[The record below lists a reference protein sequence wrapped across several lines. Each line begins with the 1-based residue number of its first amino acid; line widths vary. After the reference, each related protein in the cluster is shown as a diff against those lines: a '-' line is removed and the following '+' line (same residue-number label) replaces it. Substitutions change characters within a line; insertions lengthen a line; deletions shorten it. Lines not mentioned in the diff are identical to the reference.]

1 MKISRLWAKVS
12 SSFVSA
18 ALFSAIGIFGSM
30 SPAYCADVVF
40 DECHAQTAG
49 NADWTASGGFSDFA
63 NTFKAYGL
71 NVVSAK
77 KGITAD
83 ILKNASV
90 LVLSEPNSVFTKEE
104 KTAIDEFVKR
114 GGGLFA
120 IADHKGADRNNDGI
134 DAIGVLNQI
143 LPKMGLQFDTN
154 SINEFPIPV
163 DPSEDPAFLTGVKAM
178 GTWAGTT
185 VTAVSPES
193 KSIIP
198 SKKQSGKFLMGYSAP
213 AGYKGRVVAFGDS
226 SVFDD
231 GTGAPGKKLYDGYN
245 RKECTH
251 IQLAKNSIDYLMKG
265 ANRNASA
272 ETRTTVSGSDI
283 AKNLDANVT
292 KHWDPTHPGHMHQTP
307 NGQTYNQP
315 GDNYP
320 GSSGT
325 YPGQSQPTYPN
336 NPGHFGNHHQ
346 PQYPQQPTYPQNPT
360 YPQYPTTPTYPQAP
374 SYSDTDI
381 SIYEAGFSYYNQGNY
396 ALAIEYF
403 KRVVNGY
410 PSSRYYEGSA
420 YYTAISYKNMRNFNE
435 SARWFQF
442 MINRLTTSRTR
453 PNWFLEIAAVYDAAS
468 NFMEAARWYQN
479 FVREYPAHQQA
490 AECLYASGTEFEKAG
505 YRMDASNAYRRV
517 TAEYPYSPYSSMA
530 YQRIQAIG
538 Y

>member
-12 SSFVSA
+12 SSLVSA
-18 ALFSAIGIFGSM
+18 ALFSAIGIFGSL

-49 NADWTASGGFSDFA
+49 NADWTANGGFSDFA
-63 NTFKAYGL
+63 NTFKSFGL

-90 LVLSEPNSVFTKEE
+90 LVLSEPNSVLTKDE

-134 DAIGVLNQI
+134 DALGVLNQI
-143 LPKMGLQFDTN
+143 LPKMGLQYDTN

-163 DPSEDPAFLTGVKAM
+163 TPSEDPAFLTGVKAI

-193 KSIIP
+193 KSLIP
-198 SKKQSGKFLMGYSAP
+198 SKKQAGKFLMGYSAP

-226 SVFDD
+226 SIFDD

-251 IQLAKNSIDYLMKG
+251 IQLTKNCIAYLLNKQ
-265 ANRNASA
+265 AINESVENKAVENNA
-272 ETRTTVSGSDI
+272 TVSGGDI
-283 AKNLDANVT
+283 AKNLDGNVT
-292 KHWDPTHPGHMHQTP
+292 KHWDPSHPGHVHQNP
-307 NGQTYNQP
+307 NGTTYNQP

-320 GSSGT
+320 GSAGT
-325 YPGQSQPTYPN
+325 YPGQTQTYPQHTN
-336 NPGHFGNHHQ
+336 YPQQQPNY
-346 PQYPQQPTYPQNPT
+346 PQYPQ
-360 YPQYPTTPTYPQAP
+360 TPTYPQTPSYPPAP
-374 SYSDTDI
+374 QYSDTDV

-396 ALAIEYF
+396 ALAAEYF

-410 PSSRYYEGSA
+410 SSSRYYEGSM
-420 YYTAISYKNMRNFNE
+420 YYIALCYKNMRNYNE
-435 SARWFQF
+435 SARWFQQ
-442 MINRLTTSRTR
+442 MINKLRTSRTR
-453 PNWFLEIAAVYDAAS
+453 PDWFLEISLVYDAAS
-468 NFMEAARWYQN
+468 NYMEAARWYQN
-479 FVREYPAHQQA
+479 FVREYPAHQRA
-490 AECLYASGTEFEKAG
+490 AECLYASGQEYEKAG

-517 TAEYPYSPYSSMA
+517 TAEYAYSPYASMA
-530 YQRIQAIG
+530 YQRLQTIG